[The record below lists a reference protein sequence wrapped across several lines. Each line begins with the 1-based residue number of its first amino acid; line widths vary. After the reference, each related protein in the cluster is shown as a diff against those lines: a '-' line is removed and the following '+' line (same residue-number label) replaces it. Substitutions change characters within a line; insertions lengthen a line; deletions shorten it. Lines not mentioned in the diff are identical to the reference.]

1 MSKDEGDSGGRFVE
15 TKPLPAVQLFIGVL
29 FWIRLLAV
37 FCFCTFECGGKHFV
51 FPFGLITLIW
61 PVGVVQYFIFL
72 FTDPHNRDFNPLV
85 FLVGLLGVPSVIYL
99 VGRPLFSEFFRT
111 DWRSQL
117 GPLAVLL
124 VYVGYLTH
132 FIGRGCWSEGYLPY
146 ASWPVLLFSVAQLGI
161 FLANLRNPSP
171 LDS

>member
-1 MSKDEGDSGGRFVE
+1 M
-15 TKPLPAVQLFIGVL
+15 QLFIGVL
-29 FWIRLLAV
+29 FWIRLLTV
-37 FCFCTFECGGKHFV
+37 FCFCTFECGGKHFI

-72 FTDPHNRDFNPLV
+72 FTEPHNRDFSPLT
-85 FLVGLLGVPSVIYL
+85 FLIGLGGVPLVIYL

-124 VYVGYLTH
+124 VYSGYLTR
-132 FIGRGCWSEGYLPY
+132 FYWRGCWSPEYLPY
-146 ASWPVLLFSVAQLGI
+146 AAMPVLVFVVVQLGI
-161 FLANLRNPSP
+161 LLANLCNPAP
-171 LDS
+171 LDF